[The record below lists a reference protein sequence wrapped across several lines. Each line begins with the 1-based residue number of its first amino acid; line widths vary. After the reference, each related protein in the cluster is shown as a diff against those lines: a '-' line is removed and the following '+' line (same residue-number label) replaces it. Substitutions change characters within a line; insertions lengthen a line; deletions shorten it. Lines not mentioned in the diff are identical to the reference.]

1 MASSSSP
8 PKPDALIDPSTVPDP
23 ATYVKRTAVVSVTV
37 PGRCVG
43 GLTAA
48 LGDALYGRSEAF
60 TVRHIIPTAPAEQ
73 AEWEAAAN
81 FAPPKSALAAQA
93 KGANTAGAGSAPAG
107 AGSGAA
113 AAAGSGQGGK
123 GGGKKRRSKRSKH
136 AVVAPEAAVVSVR
149 VVERRASDCTLS
161 LSELLDAV
169 LPPADVV
176 PRPSAFETAGHVA
189 RINLDPQQWPWRR
202 IIGRALIARHG
213 GISVV
218 VAKTDSI
225 GSESVFRTLPLEVVA
240 GPGTG
245 EPAEPI
251 WIQVRE
257 SDCRFDLDYRAV
269 YWNSRLSSEHRR
281 LSDDLAAAAMDGC
294 RAAAAAGAPA
304 TVAASGGAS
313 VADHAASDGA
323 VTGSRKRARSDS
335 ARPNSARKDGPSSG
349 TSEGPSG
356 VSAQSPLPDLPAAR
370 VLDMT
375 AGVGPFAV
383 PLAKRGLRVRANDL
397 NPASVTACVA
407 NGRRNGCETAL
418 APWGDAGAVEAHA
431 DVCAESL
438 AKEDD
443 RRVAAAEATTNRSS
457 SSSSSSSKGGAG
469 SDNRPP
475 MSLEEALAAEADG
488 DACGDSTVGGSASSS
503 PGHDGA
509 AADAA
514 SDGAAADDDEA
525 TTTAGRPKAAKRPAL
540 ASRAPVER
548 LAKHWQGIRAVSAEA
563 AGGSAGVAP
572 LLCSCEDAAAAVRRA
587 GGTLPI
593 ESGSAGATSAAWPFA
608 AAVSNLPASGVRLL
622 SSFRGAID
630 QAKWGDSPLPLI
642 VTYCFARSTG
652 TNPGADDVADGVRR
666 RAAMALDPAFHAAC
680 VAHAAE
686 TAAAAAAASGG
697 SAGGAEVASLA
708 SDPFALLDDV
718 PAYEPVEG
726 EPALP
731 AWAAAG
737 GSGGVTVR
745 SVRDVS
751 PRKLMVRLDVAHPP
765 AALVLCRRP
774 Q

>member
-81 FAPPKSALAAQA
+81 FAPPKSALATQA
-93 KGANTAGAGSAPAG
+93 KGANTAGAESAPAG

-202 IIGRALIARHG
+202 IIGGALIARHG

-304 TVAASGGAS
+304 TVAAAGGAS
-313 VADHAASDGA
+313 AADHAASDGA

-335 ARPNSARKDGPSSG
+335 ARPNSAREDGPSSG

-407 NGRRNGCETAL
+407 NGRRNGL
-418 APWGDAGAVEAHA
+418 
-431 DVCAESL
+431 
-438 AKEDD
+438 
-443 RRVAAAEATTNRSS
+443 
-457 SSSSSSSKGGAG
+457 
-469 SDNRPP
+469 
-475 MSLEEALAAEADG
+475 
-488 DACGDSTVGGSASSS
+488 
-503 PGHDGA
+503 
-509 AADAA
+509 
-514 SDGAAADDDEA
+514 
-525 TTTAGRPKAAKRPAL
+525 
-540 ASRAPVER
+540 
-548 LAKHWQGIRAVSAEA
+548 
-563 AGGSAGVAP
+563 
-572 LLCSCEDAAAAVRRA
+572 RRA